1 MPANSQRC
9 HVNPFQKPTYTQQ
22 DVKSPDSRTPAE
34 HLLSTPRNGILL
46 AMNKE
51 FRQTV
56 WDDRLAQAWAAVLR
70 LARDEDLGVQ
80 GDCTTLAL
88 VAESALGKADVVA
101 RQPGVVA
108 GLPGVEMTLA
118 LVDSRLRWS
127 PKIEDAGRVEK
138 GLCVGTIEGP
148 ARGLLAAERIL
159 LNLLG
164 RLSGIATLTR
174 QYVNLVA
181 HTNARVYD
189 TRKTTPGWRR
199 LEKYAV
205 RCGGGRNH
213 RSGLDEA
220 VLIKDNHLAL
230 GDCPHF
236 CLSENGTVPFGARGG
251 AKRFSPAE
259 AVVRAR
265 RFVEEQGN
273 PDMVIEVEVDTLEQ
287 LDAVLPVRPDIV
299 LLDNMSPA
307 QLREAVARRN
317 AFDPTIELEASGGVN
332 LATVR
337 AIAESGVERI
347 SVGALTHSAAALD
360 FGLDW
365 TA

>member
-1 MPANSQRC
+1 MS
-9 HVNPFQKPTYTQQ
+9 
-22 DVKSPDSRTPAE
+22 
-34 HLLSTPRNGILL
+34 
-46 AMNKE
+46 KE

-56 WDDRLAQAWAAVLR
+56 WDDRLEKDCTAILR
-70 LARDEDLGVQ
+70 LALAEDLGAS
-80 GDCTTLAL
+80 GDCTTMAL
-88 VAESALGKADVVA
+88 VGEDVLGRAAVVA

-108 GLPGVEMTLA
+108 GLPAVRMTLA
-118 LVDSRLRWS
+118 MLDPRLRWS
-127 PKIEDAGRVEK
+127 AQTEDGQRVEK
-138 GLCVGTIEGP
+138 GLCVGTIDGP

-174 QYVNLVA
+174 RYVDLVA
-181 HTNARVYD
+181 HTSARIYD

-213 RSGLDEA
+213 RGGLDEA

-230 GDCPHF
+230 GDCPQF
-236 CLSENGTVPFGARGG
+236 RLSENGTAPFGDRDH

-265 RFVEEQGN
+265 RFVEQHGD

-299 LLDNMSPA
+299 LLDNMNPA

-317 AFDPTIELEASGGVN
+317 AFDPAIELEASGGVN

-337 AIAESGVERI
+337 AIAETGVERI
-347 SVGALTHSAAALD
+347 SVGALTHSAPALD

-365 TA
+365 AAE